1 MSHKIAIIKTKDVY
15 YNHGDDCDTIISSIT
30 EWTVVTDDEYSL
42 LQKAAA
48 KMPYGEQFQIFEQP
62 VDTKVFI
69 AKTIAD
75 YIELVKQAEVKE
87 AEDKKKRAAQALAR
101 KHKNELKD
109 RESKL
114 ALLNKLKAELGQW

>member
-1 MSHKIAIIKTKDVY
+1 MTHKIAIITSRNVY
-15 YNHGDDCDTIISSIT
+15 SNYGDECNTIINNIT
-30 EWTVVTDDEYSL
+30 EWTTVTHEDYLL

-48 KMPYGEQFQIFEQP
+48 RQYNFAILEQP
-62 VDTKVFI
+62 VDTPAFI

-75 YIELVKQAEVKE
+75 YLEVAKAEE
-87 AEDKKKRAAQALAR
+87 AKAEADKKKRAAQALAR

-114 ALLNKLKAELGQW
+114 ELLNKLKAELGQ